1 MGWYGY
7 ETTGHNETRTPI
19 CQVVLDLFDT
29 RPGQAG
35 VSLRMGESGGSI
47 PESREVL
54 EELAEALQRELE
66 AALNALLG
74 D

>member
-7 ETTGHNETRTPI
+7 ETTRHNETRTPI

-29 RPGQAG
+29 SPGEAS
-35 VSLRMGESGGSI
+35 VSLRMGESGGSL
-47 PESREVL
+47 PESRDDR

-66 AALNALLG
+66 IALNALLLE
-74 D
+74 

>member
-1 MGWYGY
+1 MGWHGY
-7 ETTGHNETRTPI
+7 EAPHQNETRTPI

-29 RPGQAG
+29 SPGQAG
-35 VSLRMGESGGSI
+35 VSLRMGESGGSL
-47 PESREVL
+47 PESRKDR

-66 AALNALLG
+66 VALNALLR